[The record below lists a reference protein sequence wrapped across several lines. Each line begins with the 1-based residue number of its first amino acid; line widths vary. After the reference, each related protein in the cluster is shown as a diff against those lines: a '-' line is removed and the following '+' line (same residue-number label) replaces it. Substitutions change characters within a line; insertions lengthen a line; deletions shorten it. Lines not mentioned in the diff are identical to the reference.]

1 MEIGQVGGM
10 LLMLSAV
17 VAVEKVISSK
27 YAAVPI
33 QYHNV
38 GVKTVREMTPD

>member
-1 MEIGQVGGM
+1 MENGQVGRM

-33 QYHNV
+33 QYHSV
-38 GVKTVREMTPD
+38 GVKAVGEVASG